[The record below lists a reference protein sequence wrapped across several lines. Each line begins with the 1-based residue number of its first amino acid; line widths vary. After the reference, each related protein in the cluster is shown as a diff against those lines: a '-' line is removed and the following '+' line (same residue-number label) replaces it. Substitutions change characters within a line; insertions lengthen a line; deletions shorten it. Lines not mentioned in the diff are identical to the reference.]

1 MLRSAPL
8 AVSPFLAGALTL
20 FLGLSILALA
30 FTFSPKAQSGPLDR
44 ASDLSEISEGLADL
58 AARIRPGTVY
68 LEVEQKSKGRREGG
82 MGSGFVVDTVRG
94 LVVTNSHVVGGPD
107 SIVTVVLADG
117 RRDSGTVVGLDP
129 QSDVALVRISPG
141 MATHRLEWGD
151 SDSLRPG
158 HLVLALGSPLGRT
171 FSTSFGVVSALGRT
185 DLQLPV
191 KGAYQDFIQFDA
203 FIDHGSSGGPLL
215 DMEGRVVGIN
225 TAIGGSLDA
234 WQGISYAVPE
244 ALARRVV
251 EALAENGETR
261 RGWLGV
267 STAGG
272 EVTASYA
279 DAVGLDRPYGVRVR
293 KVTPDSP
300 AEKVGLRRGD
310 IILAVDG
317 YEISSH
323 EQLRSRLAALG
334 PGIRVRLRLWR
345 DRATKTVEVRL
356 AERL

>member
-1 MLRSAPL
+1 MLRPAPL
-8 AVSPFLAGALTL
+8 TVSLFLTGALL
-20 FLGLSILALA
+20 LALILAPGA
-30 FTFSPKAQSGPLDR
+30 RSGQVDR
-44 ASDLSEISEGLADL
+44 VANLSEISESLADL

-68 LEVEQKSKGRREGG
+68 LEVEQKSGGRREGG
-82 MGSGFVVDTVRG
+82 MGSGFVVDSVEG
-94 LVVTNSHVVGGPD
+94 LVVTNAHVVGGQD
-107 SIVTVVLADG
+107 SRVTVVLADG

-129 QSDVALVRISPG
+129 LADVALVRISPG
-141 MATHRLEWGD
+141 LATHRLEWGD

-300 AEKVGLRRGD
+300 AEKASLRRGD

-345 DRATKTVEVRL
+345 DRATKTVEVLL

>member
-1 MLRSAPL
+1 MLRPAPL
-8 AVSPFLAGALTL
+8 TVSLFLTGALL
-20 FLGLSILALA
+20 LALILAPGA
-30 FTFSPKAQSGPLDR
+30 RSGPVDR
-44 ASDLSEISEGLADL
+44 VAHLSEISDSLADL

-68 LEVEQKSKGRREGG
+68 LEVEQESRGRREGG
-82 MGSGFVVDTVRG
+82 MGSGFVVDPVRG
-94 LVVTNSHVVGGPD
+94 LVVTNAHVVGGPD
-107 SIVTVVLADG
+107 SRVTVVLADG
-117 RRDSGTVVGLDP
+117 RRDSGTVVGLDLR
-129 QSDVALVRISPG
+129 SDVALVRISPG
-141 MATHRLEWGD
+141 MATHQLEWGD

-185 DLQLPV
+185 DLRLPV
-191 KGAYQDFIQFDA
+191 EDAYQDFIQFDA

-215 DMEGRVVGIN
+215 DMEGRVVGIS

-251 EALAENGETR
+251 EALAENGEIR
-261 RGWLGV
+261 RGFLGL
-267 STAGG
+267 SKTG

-279 DAVGLDRPYGVRVR
+279 ESVGLDRPYGVRAREVISN
-293 KVTPDSP
+293 SP
-300 AEKVGLRRGD
+300 AEKAGLRRGD

-317 YEISSH
+317 YEISGR

-345 DRATKTVEVRL
+345 NRAPKTVEVRL
-356 AERL
+356 AEKP

>member
-1 MLRSAPL
+1 MEWARRARRAASSMIRKRRKSVPAPQL
-8 AVSPFLAGALTL
+8 ATPTAQTGIWYDELTEN
-20 FLGLSILALA
+20 
-30 FTFSPKAQSGPLDR
+30 Q
-44 ASDLSEISEGLADL
+44 
-58 AARIRPGTVY
+58 
-68 LEVEQKSKGRREGG
+68 RR
-82 MGSGFVVDTVRG
+82 FVVDHTVDPIR
-94 LVVTNSHVVGGPD
+94 PD
-107 SIVTVVLADG
+107 IDQAGKPRPRHACLNQRPRVTVVLADG

-129 QSDVALVRISPG
+129 RSDVALVRISPG

-191 KGAYQDFIQFDA
+191 PGAYQDFIQFDA

-279 DAVGLDRPYGVRVR
+279 DSVGLDRPYGVRVR

-300 AEKVGLRRGD
+300 AEKAGLRRGD

-334 PGIRVRLRLWR
+334 PGARVRLRLWR

-356 AERL
+356 AEKL